1 MAGVASSPTLGLFSA
16 DNAASLGLD
25 TAAKP
30 AAPGA
35 STMFDP
41 LTGGLMLASAG
52 VSLIG
57 GINSSNTAADV
68 ARRQE
73 EAAWQQSKLNYRAQQ
88 EAAKWQ
94 TADNMAARDAQ
105 FGWGADLDFARQVDA
120 EMLNTGLFGERKQA
134 LMNRDK
140 IFNQALANSP
150 DARLKA
156 RFDNELSLQ
165 RTLAER
171 MGAMQGMFGQIQPI
185 NISTMFS

>member
-1 MAGVASSPTLGLFSA
+1 
-16 DNAASLGLD
+16 
-25 TAAKP
+25 
-30 AAPGA
+30 
-35 STMFDP
+35 MFDP

-52 VSLIG
+52 VSLLG
-57 GINSSNTAADV
+57 GINSSNTAANV

-73 EAAWQQSKLNYRAQQ
+73 AAAWEQSKLNYQAQQ

-94 TADNMAARDAQ
+94 TAGNMAAREAQ
-105 FGWGADLDFARQVDA
+105 FGWGADLDLGRQIDA